1 MLRELLDR
9 AARALAELDSLFN
22 GAKSYFDEVINSI
35 VREFNLTEEEVNELN
50 RFKETML
57 ELLDRAREQA
67 GERLSKLAAALR
79 ASLEGVE
86 RAVTIEQR
94 RKVLHVRPAG
104 ESWFVSAWLP
114 PPRGTWRFMLPIRGV
129 SGKAVFPGV
138 VKWSPADLESAQAGW
153 RASDES
159 YHRRRPSM
167 ATTRPW
173 QVIAWFA
180 TRYGR
185 LHVAII
191 ALHLNKRGPSIG
203 WQLIAKDW
211 VQQWRGPSGK
221 RLAREIARANP
232 LGLLTLYLGD
242 GCKHPKAFA
251 VSVGG
256 RAEYYEITAVPEII
270 KKAYESGYGKLLD
283 VVKCDKWLALKNL
296 MPKRDPVHARFNGH
310 VFYLGYFHSKIR
322 TVLFACTV
330 TKSEEEA
337 RRLVQLLSAL
347 GVQAKVYKRLN
358 RYWIVQLNSR
368 EVLKLAERLP
378 EWRSA
383 LRELAE
389 KRRIEPKGPVARRL
403 LELAG
408 SPPLPLNKAFSP
420 SALSLTFLT
429 GEPRKNR
436 V

>member
-1 MLRELLDR
+1 
-9 AARALAELDSLFN
+9 
-22 GAKSYFDEVINSI
+22 
-35 VREFNLTEEEVNELN
+35 
-50 RFKETML
+50 
-57 ELLDRAREQA
+57 
-67 GERLSKLAAALR
+67 
-79 ASLEGVE
+79 
-86 RAVTIEQR
+86 
-94 RKVLHVRPAG
+94 
-104 ESWFVSAWLP
+104 
-114 PPRGTWRFMLPIRGV
+114 
-129 SGKAVFPGV
+129 
-138 VKWSPADLESAQAGW
+138 
-153 RASDES
+153 
-159 YHRRRPSM
+159 
-167 ATTRPW
+167 
-173 QVIAWFA
+173 
-180 TRYGR
+180 
-185 LHVAII
+185 
-191 ALHLNKRGPSIG
+191 
-203 WQLIAKDW
+203 
-211 VQQWRGPSGK
+211 VQQWRGSSGK

-232 LGLLTLYLGD
+232 LSLLTLYLGD

-256 RAEYYEITAVPEII
+256 RAEYYEITAVPGII

-283 VVKCDKWLALKNL
+283 AVKCDKWLALKNL

-310 VFYLGYFHSKIR
+310 VFYFGYFHSKIR

-358 RYWIVQLNSR
+358 RYWFVQLNGK
-368 EVLKLAERLP
+368 EVLKLAELFL

-389 KRRIEPKGPVARRL
+389 KRRIEPEGPLARRL

-408 SPPLPLNKAFSP
+408 SPPLPFNKAFSL
-420 SALSLTFLT
+420 SVLSLTFLT